1 MPCQRSGLALIA
13 ERVVGVLGESG
24 GRRSM
29 MPGFAVVMGGT
40 ALLATLLHGIEA
52 GIWAA
57 SYRFLGALPDNRS
70 AMLYSLSA
78 MTTYGHAS
86 LFLNGRWQL
95 MGALEALSGMLSF
108 GLTTA
113 FLFAIIQRVWPLG
126 SRQRHQDS

>member
-1 MPCQRSGLALIA
+1 
-13 ERVVGVLGESG
+13 
-24 GRRSM
+24 M

-86 LFLNGRWQL
+86 LCVANC
-95 MGALEALSGMLSF
+95 
-108 GLTTA
+108 
-113 FLFAIIQRVWPLG
+113 
-126 SRQRHQDS
+126 